1 MRVGVVAAACAF
13 AFSPQTLAAQDSTR
27 TVQDSAVR
35 VFLDC
40 PDTFCDFDYYR
51 TEITFVNWVRDRG
64 FAQVHVLV
72 TTQRTGGGQE
82 YTLAFIG
89 LERFGGTVDTLRWT
103 SRTTDT
109 QDDIR
114 RGLAQT
120 MRLGLV
126 RFAAKTPVA
135 RNLAVSYN
143 APAGA
148 TAQVRDPWNFWV
160 FSVGLNGN
168 FNGERS
174 LKFQYWSGRLSAER
188 LTDAWK
194 ITFSANQSYNQGDF
208 STPVFDSTGTQIGEQ
223 KVRNISRGNNANAL
237 IVRSL
242 GGHWSFGVRG
252 LASSSTFLNQRLAAR
267 IAPAIE
273 YDVVPYSQS
282 TRRLLTFRYEVG
294 PTAYRYRDTTIFNR
308 LRETQFSQSLNV
320 ALSIKQPWGSAGVSI
335 GGSNYLYDFRK
346 NRLTFFGNGDFRVYK
361 GLSVSLL
368 GSVGLIHDQLSIPKA
383 GASEQD
389 VLLQRRQLATSYQ
402 YFGFFNL
409 TYTFGSKFANIVNP
423 RFGDGGGAV
432 FFSSN

>member
-1 MRVGVVAAACAF
+1 MRVGVIAAACAF
-13 AFSPQTLAAQDSTR
+13 AVTPLEAQDSTR

-51 TEITFVNWVRDRG
+51 TEITFVNWVRDRQ
-64 FAQVHVLV
+64 FAQVHILV

-82 YTLAFIG
+82 YALAFIG
-89 LERFGGTVDTLRWT
+89 LERFAGTVDTLRWT

-114 RGLAQT
+114 RGLVQT

-135 RNLAVSYN
+135 EKLAISYT
-143 APAGA
+143 APANA
-148 TAQVRDPWNFWV
+148 AAQVRDPWNYWV
-160 FSVGLNGN
+160 FSASLSGN
-168 FNGERS
+168 FNGEKS
-174 LKFQYWSGRLSAER
+174 IKFQYWSGRLSAER
-188 LTDAWK
+188 LTERWK

-208 STPVFDSTGTQIGEQ
+208 STPLFDSSGTQIGEQ
-223 KVRNISRGNNANAL
+223 KVRNINRGTNANTL

-242 GGHWSFGVRG
+242 GAHWSLGVRG
-252 LASSSTFLNQRLAAR
+252 LASSSTFLNQTLAAR

-273 YDVVPYSQS
+273 YDVIPYSQS
-282 TRRLLTFRYEVG
+282 TRRLLTLRYEVG

-308 LRETQFSQSLNV
+308 LRETRFSQSLNV
-320 ALSIKQPWGSAGVSI
+320 ALSIKQPWGSTGLSLE
-335 GGSNYLYDFRK
+335 GSNYLYDFRK

-402 YFGFFNL
+402 YFGLFQL
-409 TYTFGSKFANIVNP
+409 RYTFGSKFANVVNP
-423 RFGDGGGAV
+423 RFGDGGGF

>member
-1 MRVGVVAAACAF
+1 MRVGIIAAACALF
-13 AFSPQTLAAQDSTR
+13 FSPLDAQDSTR
-27 TVQDSAVR
+27 TAQDSAVR

-51 TEITFVNWVRDRG
+51 TEITFVNWVRDRQ

-72 TTQRTGGGQE
+72 TTQPTGGGQE

-89 LERFGGTVDTLRWT
+89 VARFGGTVDTLRWT
-103 SRTTDT
+103 SRTSDT

-114 RGLAQT
+114 RGLAQI

-135 RNLAVSYN
+135 EKLAISYT
-143 APAGA
+143 APANA
-148 TAQVRDPWNFWV
+148 AAQVRDPWNYWV
-160 FSVGLNGN
+160 FSAGLSGN
-168 FNGERS
+168 FNGEKS
-174 LKFQYWSGRLSAER
+174 IKFQFWSGRLSAARITE
-188 LTDAWK
+188 TWK
-194 ITFSANQSYNQGDF
+194 ITFSVNQNYNQGDF
-208 STPVFDSTGTQIGEQ
+208 TTPVFDSTGTLIGEQ
-223 KVRNISRGNNANAL
+223 KVRNISRGNNANTL

-242 GGHWSFGVRG
+242 GAHWSFGARG
-252 LASSSTFLNQRLAAR
+252 LASSSTFLNQKLAAR

-273 YDVVPYSQS
+273 YDVIPYSQS

-294 PTAYRYRDTTIFNR
+294 PTTYRYRDTTIFNR
-308 LRETQFSQSLNV
+308 LRETRFSQSLNV
-320 ALSIKQPWGSAGVSI
+320 ALSIKQPWGSTGLSI
-335 GGSNYLYDFRK
+335 EGSNYLYDFRK

-361 GLSVSLL
+361 GLSVSLF

-402 YFGFFNL
+402 YFGFFSL
-409 TYTFGSKFANIVNP
+409 RYTFGSKFANVVNP
-423 RFGDGGGAV
+423 RFGDGGGF

>member
-1 MRVGVVAAACAF
+1 MRVGWLAAACAF
-13 AFSPQTLAAQDSTR
+13 AFSPLAAQDSTR

-51 TEITFVNWVRDRG
+51 TEITFVNWVRDRQ

-89 LERFGGTVDTLRWT
+89 LERFRGSVDTLRWT
-103 SRTTDT
+103 SQTTQTD
-109 QDDIR
+109 DDIR
-114 RGLAQT
+114 RSIAQT

-135 RNLAVSYN
+135 EKLTISYT
-143 APAGA
+143 APANA
-148 TAQVRDPWNFWV
+148 AARVRDPWNYWV
-160 FSVGLNGN
+160 FSASLSGN
-168 FNGERS
+168 FNGEKS
-174 LKFQYWSGRLSAER
+174 IKFQYWSGRLSAER
-188 LTDAWK
+188 LTETWK
-194 ITFSANQSYNQGDF
+194 MTFSANQNYNQGDF
-208 STPVFDSTGTQIGEQ
+208 TTPVFDSSGTQIGEQ
-223 KVRNISRGNNANAL
+223 TVRNISRGNNANTL

-242 GGHWSFGVRG
+242 GAHWSFGVRG
-252 LASSSTFLNQRLAAR
+252 HASSSTFRNQKLAAR

-273 YDVVPYSQS
+273 YDVIPYSQS

-294 PTAYRYRDTTIFNR
+294 PTTYRYQDTTIFNR
-308 LRETQFSQSLNV
+308 LRETRFSQSLNV
-320 ALSIKQPWGSAGVSI
+320 ALSIKQPWGSTGLSLE
-335 GGSNYLYDFRK
+335 GSNYLYDFRK
-346 NRLTFFGNGDFRVYK
+346 NRLTLFGNGDFRIYK
-361 GLSVSLL
+361 GVSVSLF

-402 YFGFFNL
+402 YFGFFSL
-409 TYTFGSKFANIVNP
+409 RYTFGSKFANIVNP
-423 RFGDGGGAV
+423 RFGDGGGF